1 MNGDEV
7 TETYF
12 LFSK

>member
-1 MNGDEV
+1 MKEV

-12 LFSK
+12 LAC